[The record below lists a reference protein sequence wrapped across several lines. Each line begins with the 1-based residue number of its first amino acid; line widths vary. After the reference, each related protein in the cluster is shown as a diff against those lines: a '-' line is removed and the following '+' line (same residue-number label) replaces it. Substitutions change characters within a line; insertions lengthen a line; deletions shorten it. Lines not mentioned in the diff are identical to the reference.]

1 MKYRGVLIVFLVLWL
16 WCCMPVMGVT
26 TYLGGSPE
34 MSAVVAG
41 TNEFTAGED
50 AVIRITVQ
58 NRGVESMQFVM
69 KGSIAPDDLPTTAK
83 GVTVGLT
90 AGEAPLIVR
99 SDPQGVGDVKSQ
111 GIVTVAIAVKI
122 TDEATA
128 GEYQVPLTI
137 GYTYLASSEQA
148 GTDTIQFN
156 YEQRTETIPI
166 TIRIKPEVKI
176 EVLEAVPENLNVGS
190 EGYLNLRIKNTG
202 FEDGK
207 KATVKLIRNGASPLI
222 PVDNNVFIGDFP
234 RDGTVTCRYR
244 ISVSS
249 DAEEQA
255 YPVDLVVS
263 YDNRDGDEV
272 SSAAETI
279 GIPVGGKI
287 TFTAGTVQVTQ
298 GSEGVVRVLYT
309 NNGTAT
315 AYNAQARLAAVD
327 PFTSSDDTAY
337 LGDIGPG
344 ATAVALF
351 QISVDDTAPVKE
363 YKLDTE
369 IRYRDILDNSQVS
382 DSFSVPVEVMQ
393 KPASGGPMKVLA
405 GIVII
410 TLTAAGAGYYGLVV
424 RKRK

>member
-1 MKYRGVLIVFLVLWL
+1 MRYHGVLIVFLVLWL

-26 TYLGGSPE
+26 TYLGGSPK

-41 TNEFTAGED
+41 TNEFMAGED
-50 AVIRITVQ
+50 TVIRITVQ
-58 NRGVESMQFVM
+58 NRGVENLQFEM

-83 GVTVGLT
+83 GVTIGLS
-90 AGEAPLIVR
+90 GGDAPLVVKN
-99 SDPQGVGDVKSQ
+99 DPQVVGDIKSQ
-111 GIVTVAIAVKI
+111 GIITVAISVKI

-176 EVLEAVPENLNVGS
+176 DVLEAVPENLNVGS

-202 FEDGK
+202 LEDGK
-207 KATVKLIRNGASPLI
+207 KATVKIIRNGASPLI
-222 PVDNNVFIGDFP
+222 PIDNSVFIGDFP
-234 RDGTVTCRYR
+234 NNGTVTCRYR
-244 ISVSS
+244 ISVSG
-249 DAEEQA
+249 DAEEQS
-255 YPVDLVVS
+255 YPVDVVVS
-263 YDNRDGDEV
+263 YENRDGDVV
-272 SSAAETI
+272 SSAAVTM

-287 TFTAGTVQVTQ
+287 TFTAGTVQVMQ
-298 GSEGVVRVLYT
+298 GSEGVIRVLYM

-315 AYNAQARLAAVD
+315 AYNAQARLAAVE

-337 LGDIGPG
+337 LGDMSPG
-344 ATAVALF
+344 TTAAALF
-351 QISVDDTAPVKE
+351 QISVDATAAVKE
-363 YKLDTE
+363 YNLDTE
-369 IRYRDILDNSQVS
+369 IRYRDALDNSQVS

-393 KPASGGPMKVLA
+393 KPASAGLTKVVAAVGLIA
-405 GIVII
+405 LIG
-410 TLTAAGAGYYGLVV
+410 AGAYYLQVV
-424 RKRK
+424 RKKK